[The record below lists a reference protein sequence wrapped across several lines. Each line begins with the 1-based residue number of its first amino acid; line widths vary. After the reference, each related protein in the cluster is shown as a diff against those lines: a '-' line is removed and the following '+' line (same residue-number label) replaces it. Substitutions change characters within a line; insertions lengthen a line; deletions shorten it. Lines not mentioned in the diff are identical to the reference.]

1 MEAAGRRG
9 TVTMA
14 DVAARAGVSRALVSI
29 VFRNVEGASESTRA
43 RVLEAAEELGYRP
56 DQRARLLG
64 SSRSRTIGV
73 VFGLNHE
80 FHGEMVEHLYRVAA
94 GTGFELALG
103 AHAPSR
109 PPRIAI
115 SSLLEFRCEAL
126 ILIGPTQSRS
136 EIQALA
142 QRAPVV
148 LVGRSARGLDV
159 DVVRT
164 DDTAGAAL
172 AVRHLLSLGHRDIAF
187 ADGGR
192 AAGAAERRR
201 GYRSMLA
208 EAGLASMVRLAPGGL
223 TEKDGEQA
231 GRWLLAEGL
240 PSAVVAFNDHCAAGL
255 VAVCRGA
262 GVRIPADLSV
272 VGFDDSRIASLST
285 LSLTTVAQDVPTLAK
300 EALRLALARADRR
313 ATKATR
319 TVVAPYL
326 VTRRTTDQPS

>member
-1 MEAAGRRG
+1 
-9 TVTMA
+9 MA

-29 VFRNVEGASESTRA
+29 VFRNVEGASDATRA
-43 RVLEAAEELGYRP
+43 RVLQAAEDLGYRP

-64 SSRSRTIGV
+64 STRSRTIGV

-80 FHGEMVEHLYRVAA
+80 FHGEMVEQLYRAAA
-94 GTGFELALG
+94 GAGFDLALG

-115 SSLLEFRCEAL
+115 SSLLGFRCEAL
-126 ILIGPTQSRS
+126 ILIGPTQPRS
-136 EIQALA
+136 ELQALA
-142 QRAPVV
+142 ERVPLV
-148 LVGRSARGLDV
+148 LVGRPARGLAV

-201 GYRSMLA
+201 GYRSAMV
-208 EAGLASMVRLAPGGL
+208 EAGLSSTARLAPGGL
-223 TEKDGEQA
+223 TEKDGEEA

-240 PSAVVAFNDHCAAGL
+240 PSAVLAFNDHCAAGL
-255 VAVCRGA
+255 IAVCRAA
-262 GVRIPADLSV
+262 GVQIPGDISV
-272 VGFDDSRIASLST
+272 VGFDDSRIAALST
-285 LSLTTVAQDVPTLAK
+285 LSLTTVAQNVH
-300 EALRLALARADRR
+300 ALAEEAFRRALTRADGR
-313 ATKATR
+313 APDATQ
-319 TVVAPYL
+319 TVVEPQF
-326 VTRRTTDQPS
+326 VTRRTTAPPS